1 MRPLNEAISAH
12 APSIEAAPSESSAL
26 TGLRRAFDI
35 PRLFRSRFR
44 RDLGLTVFTQIGLLG
59 IGALTGLLSA
69 RLLGPQGRGELAAV
83 TLWPMALISLTHLGT
98 NSALVFHAGRRRY
111 GFSHVLTAATVLG
124 VLQAI
129 FVILLG
135 LAALPLA
142 LRSYPPGVE
151 RLAIIF
157 LCFAPVVIL
166 GGQPASILQGKLDLS
181 GYNLVRTIAPAA
193 YAMGLLAL
201 LFLRRPHL
209 GDVVACQL
217 VAFVLATIWGYG
229 LVGSREGF
237 RLAWH
242 GEACKSL
249 LSFGWRTQLSNVAVF
264 FNQRLDQLLLSVFVP
279 PQQLGLY
286 VVSVTVTSVLNIVPQ
301 AAGIVTYATG
311 SNLSS
316 NEAGRV
322 IARSLQISLVWLGLG
337 CLLFFVIAPWLIPF
351 AFGRDFAGSVLACRI
366 LLPGSVALGLS
377 QVLYDGA
384 RALNQPAL
392 PFHAEGCSLIVTLGC
407 LYLLVPR
414 FRFVGAAVASTLA
427 YCTSLAITLVLFGRR
442 TGLGW
447 RELTGLATGHAPQN
461 TF

>member
-1 MRPLNEAISAH
+1 M
-12 APSIEAAPSESSAL
+12 
-26 TGLRRAFDI
+26 
-35 PRLFRSRFR
+35 
-44 RDLGLTVFTQIGLLG
+44 
-59 IGALTGLLSA
+59 
-69 RLLGPQGRGELAAV
+69 
-83 TLWPMALISLTHLGT
+83 
-98 NSALVFHAGRRRY
+98 
-111 GFSHVLTAATVLG
+111 
-124 VLQAI
+124 
-129 FVILLG
+129 
-135 LAALPLA
+135 
-142 LRSYPPGVE
+142 
-151 RLAIIF
+151 
-157 LCFAPVVIL
+157 
-166 GGQPASILQGKLDLS
+166 
-181 GYNLVRTIAPAA
+181 
-193 YAMGLLAL
+193 
-201 LFLRRPHL
+201 
-209 GDVVACQL
+209 
-217 VAFVLATIWGYG
+217 
-229 LVGSREGF
+229 
-237 RLAWH
+237 
-242 GEACKSL
+242 
-249 LSFGWRTQLSNVAVF
+249 
-264 FNQRLDQLLLSVFVP
+264 
-279 PQQLGLY
+279 
-286 VVSVTVTSVLNIVPQ
+286 SVTVTSVLNIVPQ

-392 PFHAEGCSLIVTLGC
+392 PSHAEGCSLIVTLGC

-414 FRFVGAAVASTLA
+414 FGFVGAAVASTLA